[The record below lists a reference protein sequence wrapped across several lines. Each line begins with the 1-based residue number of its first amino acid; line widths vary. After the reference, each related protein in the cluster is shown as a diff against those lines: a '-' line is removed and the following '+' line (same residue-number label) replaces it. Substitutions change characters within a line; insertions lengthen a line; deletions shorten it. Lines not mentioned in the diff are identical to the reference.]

1 LSLSISRSILI
12 KNLIIAVIVTIVLTI
27 VIGQLLKIYT
37 HHSETVVVPNLI
49 GLLPADFENKNI
61 KDDFELVVIDSVF
74 DLNKAKGSIAF
85 QEPPSNSVVKRHRT
99 IYLTLVATTPEKV
112 RMPDLS
118 DLTLRQASAVLETYG
133 LKTGRID
140 YVANMAKNA
149 VVRQLFK
156 GRDIKS
162 TDWILK
168 GSSIDLKI
176 GNGSGSIDGGMINA
190 KNDSNKTSAEDS
202 L

>member
-1 LSLSISRSILI
+1 MSIFKSILI
-12 KNLIIAVIVTIVLTI
+12 KNLIIAVIVTIVLTVI
-27 VIGQLLKIYT
+27 IGQLLKIYT

-49 GLLPADFENKNI
+49 GSMPVDLDSKNI

-74 DLNKAKGSIAF
+74 DLNKPKGSIAF

-99 IYLTLVATTPEKV
+99 IYLTLVATTPEQV

-140 YVANMAKNA
+140 YVANIAKNA

-156 GRDIKS
+156 GRDFKS
-162 TDWILK
+162 GDWILK
-168 GSSIDLKI
+168 GSAIDLKI
-176 GNGSGSIDGGMINA
+176 GNGAGDIDGGITNT
-190 KNDSNKTSAEDS
+190 KNDSNSTAAEDS